1 MARNKLSLWEH
12 FSFAVRE
19 NDGVDGEGDDGGLA
33 DDGGESSGRGDG
45 SPEAG
50 AAKMA
55 VAGETGSYD
64 AVEDAITAGDVVA
77 KKVIKSAAENTPGV
91 TPEVVAA
98 IGEVGENARSAVAD
112 AGEADEEPGDPALT
126 AKQVK
131 LLEDQA
137 NADTEGASA
146 AQVTAGETLSR
157 TVEKVGKGTVH
168 DLGVQADEAGR
179 GKEYR
184 NADAAESAALDK
196 YNKTKAKGGKDPS
209 KEEKQATADALKDYN
224 DKSAA
229 ARKIRSELLDPD
241 GTYSKMLEA
250 EGGPWYKKV
259 TEAIGNHW
267 KLLGILGT
275 IAGLYL
281 ALRGICKEL
290 TGCYIYHGTGS
301 QKLSGC
307 TKMVSAA
314 TTKAGSYTVGQ
325 CGCAPPSSTG
335 SSAPANAY
343 QTQCAPAPATAIRRL
358 GPDASSS
365 SARPS
370 AVGAAP
376 GSTPVYCS
384 GGCAQNAAFPCFGI
398 PGKGTSIYYAFNH
411 VTALNALSFAIGN
424 TAGNLK
430 QAGKGIVGMILTVLK
445 VIGLVILVIIIC
457 ILALKG
463 IKMLME
469 KMKENKKV
477 AGASKPKPLPKPKPK
492 PKSKPVSAAKVQ
504 GAAAPSRK

>member
-19 NDGVDGEGDDGGLA
+19 NDPGEGEGGGGEGGLV

-45 SPEAG
+45 SP
-50 AAKMA
+50 AAA
-55 VAGETGSYD
+55 AATVAEAGETGSYD
-64 AVEDAITAGDVVA
+64 NVEGAIEAGDVVA
-77 KKVIKSAAENTPGV
+77 KKVIQSAAEKTPGV

-98 IGEVGENARSAVAD
+98 IGEVGDNANGAVAD
-112 AGEADEEPGDPALT
+112 AAEADDDPGDAELT
-126 AKQVK
+126 AAQVEF
-131 LLEDQA
+131 LEKRA
-137 NADTEGASA
+137 ASDTQDASA
-146 AQVTAGETLSR
+146 AEVTAGETLSR

-196 YNKTKAKGGKDPS
+196 YNKTKAKGGKDPGPV
-209 KEEKQATADALKDYN
+209 EKQATADALKDYN

-290 TGCYIYHGTGS
+290 TGCYIYHGTAS

-307 TKMVSAA
+307 TTMVEAA
-314 TTKAGSYTVGQ
+314 AKATKAGSYTVSQ
-325 CGCAPPSSTG
+325 CGCAPPASTG

-343 QTQCAPAPATAIRRL
+343 QTQCASAPATAIRRL
-358 GPDASSS
+358 GSDASSS

-376 GSTPVYCS
+376 GSMPVYCS

-424 TAGNLK
+424 TSGNLK

-477 AGASKPKPLPKPKPK
+477 AGASKPKPKPK